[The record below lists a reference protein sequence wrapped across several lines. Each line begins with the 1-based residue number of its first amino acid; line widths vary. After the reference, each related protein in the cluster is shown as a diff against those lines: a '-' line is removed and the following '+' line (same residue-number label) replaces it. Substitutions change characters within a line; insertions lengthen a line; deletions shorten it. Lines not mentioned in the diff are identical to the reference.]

1 MSENSKEKQREE
13 STVGEIREAA
23 EKIEREA
30 RQIRKKADESLS
42 GGGYQSSG
50 GTDVI
55 PPGERDHDD
64 E

>member
-1 MSENSKEKQREE
+1 MSDEERERRRE
-13 STVGEIREAA
+13 DPAVGEIREAA

-30 RQIRKKADESLS
+30 REIRKKADDSLA

-50 GTDVI
+50 GEDVI